1 MYQIKCTTKD
11 ERGVWRDYIL
21 FDNRYED
28 EELSFDLTVYNP
40 KLKLETNKVGELT
53 FTLPAVHKHFDK
65 VKKLK
70 SIIRVYQFKTSPT
83 IDGRVIFKGRVI
95 EDEQDFDNA
104 KKIECESKL
113 AMLID
118 SQTPPFTLE
127 EGKLTV
133 SNTDYSIDIINK
145 KAEIESTQAEIEST
159 QAEIDAINE
168 KEEQSTADSEKLET
182 LLEKIDELN
191 GQLEKEKADLLA
203 LQNIDAGLTDASPA
217 SLFKWAIQTHNGQ
230 VEDWQRFALDETET
244 TLYYNDD
251 YTSVRF
257 VKDENHAKEKVLPK
271 YCTVIDAND
280 NITRSSTNYA
290 TTYNTIES
298 KFIELLGGYINV
310 KYDVEKDGELVD
322 YIEYVH
328 DFNNYASQTLE
339 FGENLLDVS
348 QVVSG
353 ADVATVLIPLGKG
366 DGDGETTIIDIPDG
380 EYTDGGSLEVGG
392 DIVKAGDRI
401 YSKKWVAEYGKIVKA
416 ETWDDVTDR
425 DNLFRK
431 AIARLKNESIYLSA
445 TITLKAVDL
454 ALVDKDIESFYW
466 QDKIKV
472 FSRPHN
478 ITAENNE
485 NAGAEYLLEK
495 IDVDLLEPQNTEIVL
510 GKTWRTIT
518 DVALGAG
525 KATSNAQTTINKIV
539 ADYATNEQVKEI
551 SQGVAKTEA
560 ETAINNA
567 IGGEIETVIESAM
580 ENTSI
585 IAQTAEEIIFEV
597 VQNYVEKTGYEERQE
612 DISATLQLL
621 AEEMVLKFNTA
632 IEEISTVDGEVQ
644 TQFQEISKYI
654 RFIDGKIIL
663 GEVGNEIT
671 LEISNNRLSFL
682 QNNLEVAYMSNNKLF
697 VVNSEFLGSL
707 KIGNFAFTPRSNGNL
722 SLKLSTATTPTIE
735 DTDDATQ

>member
-1 MYQIKCTTKD
+1 MYQIKCTTD
-11 ERGVWRDYIL
+11 GVDYIL
-21 FDNRYED
+21 FDLRD
-28 EELSFDLTVYNP
+28 DDLTVSNP

-53 FTLPAVHKHFDK
+53 FTIYDTHPHFDK

-70 SIIRVYQFKTSPT
+70 SIIRVYQFKISPA

-118 SQTPPFTLE
+118 SQTPPFSLE
-127 EGKLTV
+127 NGV
-133 SNTDYSIDIINK
+133 F
-145 KAEIESTQAEIEST
+145 
-159 QAEIDAINE
+159 
-168 KEEQSTADSEKLET
+168 TADGAAVD
-182 LLEKIDELN
+182 I
-191 GQLEKEKADLLA
+191 G
-203 LQNIDAGLTDASPA
+203 GLGVKD
-217 SLFKWAIQTHNGQ
+217 LFKWAINTHNAQ
-230 VEDWQRFALDETET
+230 VEPFQRFELDETLVAHE
-244 TLYYNDD
+244 
-251 YTSVRF
+251 YTI
-257 VKDENHAKEKVLPK
+257 DGAKVTKTVPK
-271 YCTVIDAND
+271 FCTVIDPND
-280 NITRSSTNYA
+280 TITRANTNYA
-290 TTYNTIES
+290 TSYDTVNS
-298 KFIELLGGYINV
+298 KFIDLLGGYINV

-328 DFNNYASQTLE
+328 DFDNYASQVIE
-339 FGENLLDVS
+339 FGENLLDIS

-353 ADVATVLIPLGKG
+353 ADVATVLIPLGKSE
-366 DGDGETTIIDIPDG
+366 GESQTTIKDIPDG
-380 EYTDGGSLEVGG
+380 EYTDGGSLQVGG
-392 DIVKAGDRI
+392 DIVKAGNRI
-401 YSKKWVAEYGKIVKA
+401 YSKAFVAEYGKIVKT
-416 ETWDDVTDR
+416 ETWDDVTDGQ
-425 DNLFRK
+425 NLFKK
-431 AIARLKNESIYLSA
+431 AIARLKGESIYLSA

-454 ALVDKDIESFYW
+454 ALADKDIESFYW

-472 FSRPHN
+472 FSRPHG
-478 ITAENNE
+478 IKHENNDNE
-485 NAGAEYLLEK
+485 GATYLLEK
-495 IDVDLLEPQNTEIVL
+495 IDIDLLEPQNTEIVL

-518 DVALGAG
+518 DVTLGAG
-525 KATSNAQTTINKIV
+525 KTQSVVNKI
-539 ADYATNEQVKEI
+539 AANYTTNEQVGAI
-551 SQGVAKTEA
+551 AH
-560 ETAINNA
+560 TAVNEA
-567 IGGEIETVIESAM
+567 IGGDIDTVVESIMA
-580 ENTSI
+580 NNSL

-621 AEEMVLKFNTA
+621 ADEMVLKFNTA

-654 RFIDGKIIL
+654 RFVDGKIVL

-735 DTDDATQ
+735 DEDDATQ

>member
-1 MYQIKCTTKD
+1 MYQIKCTNDGT
-11 ERGVWRDYIL
+11 DYIL
-21 FDNRYED
+21 FDLRD
-28 EELSFDLTVYNP
+28 EELTVENP

-53 FTLPAVHKHFDK
+53 FTIYDTHPYFDK

-70 SIIRVYQFKTSPT
+70 SIIRVYQFKESPT
-83 IDGRVIFKGRVI
+83 IDGKVIFKGRVI

-118 SQTPPFTLE
+118 SQTPPFALE
-127 EGKLTV
+127 
-133 SNTDYSIDIINK
+133 
-145 KAEIESTQAEIEST
+145 
-159 QAEIDAINE
+159 
-168 KEEQSTADSEKLET
+168 
-182 LLEKIDELN
+182 N
-191 GQLEKEKADLLA
+191 GEFKADGEA
-203 LQNIDAGLTDASPA
+203 VNIGGLGVKN
-217 SLFKWAIQTHNGQ
+217 LFKWVIDTHNGQ
-230 VEDWQRFALDETET
+230 VEDFQKFVLDETEIT
-244 TLYYNDD
+244 RE
-251 YTSVRF
+251 YTV
-257 VKDENHAKEKVLPK
+257 NGEKKTKTVPK
-271 YCTVIDAND
+271 YCTVIDADNND
-280 NITRSSTNYA
+280 VITRSNTNYA
-290 TTYNTIES
+290 TTHNTIET
-298 KFIELLGGYINV
+298 KFIDLLGGYINI

-328 DFNNYASQTLE
+328 DFYNYASQSIE
-339 FGENLLDVS
+339 FGENLLDIS

-353 ADVATVLIPLGKG
+353 AEFATGIIPLGKSEG
-366 DGDGETTIIDIPDG
+366 DSQTTIKEKANGTYDEHGNPTSTGETLFEKVGDKIYITKWKDVNNVTHTIG
-380 EYTDGGSLEVGG
+380 EF
-392 DIVKAGDRI
+392 
-401 YSKKWVAEYGKIVKA
+401 GKITKV
-416 ETWDDVTDR
+416 ETWENVTTPDD
-425 DNLFRK
+425 LFKK
-431 AIARLKNESIYLSA
+431 ALMRLKNEVSFGA

-454 ALVDKDIESFYW
+454 ALADKDIESFYW

-472 FSRPHN
+472 FSRPHG
-478 ITAENNE
+478 ITHENDDTD
-485 NAGAEYLLEK
+485 GATYLLEK
-495 IDVDLLEPQNTEIVL
+495 IDIDLLEPKNTEIVL
-510 GKTWRTIT
+510 GKTWRTLT
-518 DVALGAG
+518 DVTLGAG
-525 KATSNAQTTINKIV
+525 KTAGNIQTTVNKVI
-539 ADYATNEQVKEI
+539 ADYTTNEQVKEI
-551 SQGVAKTEA
+551 SRGEA
-560 ETAINNA
+560 ETAVNNA
-567 IGGEIETVIESAM
+567 IGGEIETVIETAL

-597 VQNYVEKTGYEERQE
+597 VQNYVEKTGYEEYRE

-722 SLKLSTATTPTIE
+722 SLKLSTATTPTIDDE
-735 DTDDATQ
+735 DDATQ